1 MVSGTE
7 KENGKP
13 VNAQVDEKILG
24 NGISLIFPVYNEALI
39 IEDTVRNYYDEL
51 NEKVPFELIVTEDA
65 STDDTKTVVRRL
77 GRTLPI
83 RTYTSDERK
92 SYLKAVKDAL
102 TLAERDW
109 IFLVDCDYQFA
120 AIVLALVV
128 VATLSTSRAVRVLP
142 KPFDPVA
149 T

>member
-51 NEKVPFELIVTEDA
+51 N
-65 STDDTKTVVRRL
+65 
-77 GRTLPI
+77 
-83 RTYTSDERK
+83 
-92 SYLKAVKDAL
+92 
-102 TLAERDW
+102 
-109 IFLVDCDYQFA
+109 
-120 AIVLALVV
+120 
-128 VATLSTSRAVRVLP
+128 
-142 KPFDPVA
+142 
-149 T
+149 